1 MPKVRSLAMHRN
13 IFYCFSNP
21 KTDILNE
28 KWRRQS
34 IGSNLQ
40 ALANS
45 LTNIPDISDIFD
57 VRRTRKQQ
65 ARGVSA
71 VTQSPKTSVSLIN
84 LGQKVLTGQ
93 YVFFNSHV

>member
-1 MPKVRSLAMHRN
+1 MQ
-13 IFYCFSNP
+13 CC
-21 KTDILNE
+21 
-28 KWRRQS
+28 
-34 IGSNLQ
+34 SNLQ
-40 ALANS
+40 ALVNS